1 MSDTDKG
8 NSPVNKKKKKKR
20 KENHSGLKEN
30 DFCPVKK

>member
-30 DFCPVKK
+30 DFYSVKK